1 MRDVRPALPSD
12 VRPASGSAGPC
23 AERTSEVEYE
33 SVSGIYGDLTEG
45 ERAFL
50 VAVSVFVGGFT
61 FEGARHV
68 SAAAG
73 IDEVPVDDVV
83 ADLVRRSVILE
94 AGAPKRYDLPDD
106 VRRHALEDLQ
116 ASPKYDHIREKH
128 LDWCRSYAEQ
138 GAAALDGPGQQA
150 WLEALE
156 SEHDNF
162 RAALEWGTARRDCE
176 AALGLAAALGR
187 FWEVRS
193 HVAEGRRWLDRA
205 LGQSPGAPP
214 MVRARAASSAG
225 LLAFRGRDYAAART
239 SYEESLALHWSVDD
253 RLGATGI
260 LHALGN
266 VAFQQRDLEEGRRL
280 FGESLDIGRQL
291 GDDRVIAASLTN
303 LGAVA
308 EVKGD
313 HRSARSLYGEAL
325 DLWRTIGDSYNAAS
339 VLANLAEVAL
349 AERDLAGARALA
361 SDALEARRLVGD
373 KAGMASVLR
382 LLSTVALK
390 QRDVD
395 AARSFEAQR
404 RQLVGET
411 EGSWLARFRRRLAP

>member
-1 MRDVRPALPSD
+1 MS
-12 VRPASGSAGPC
+12 S
-23 AERTSEVEYE
+23 
-33 SVSGIYGDLTEG
+33 IYGDLTEG

-73 IDEVPVDDVV
+73 SDEVPVDDVM

-94 AGAPKRYDLPDD
+94 AGPPKRYALPDD
-106 VRRHALEDLQ
+106 VRRHALEELQ
-116 ASPKYDHIREKH
+116 ASPKYDQIREKH
-128 LDWCRSYAEQ
+128 LDWCRSYAE
-138 GAAALDGPGQQA
+138 
-150 WLEALE
+150 
-156 SEHDNF
+156 
-162 RAALEWGTARRDCE
+162 
-176 AALGLAAALGR
+176 
-187 FWEVRS
+187 
-193 HVAEGRRWLDRA
+193 
-205 LGQSPGAPP
+205 
-214 MVRARAASSAG
+214 
-225 LLAFRGRDYAAART
+225 
-239 SYEESLALHWSVDD
+239 
-253 RLGATGI
+253 
-260 LHALGN
+260 
-266 VAFQQRDLEEGRRL
+266 
-280 FGESLDIGRQL
+280 ESLDIGRQL

-325 DLWRTIGDSYNAAS
+325 ELWRAIGDSYNAAS

-404 RQLVGET
+404 RQLVDET

>member
-1 MRDVRPALPSD
+1 
-12 VRPASGSAGPC
+12 
-23 AERTSEVEYE
+23 
-33 SVSGIYGDLTEG
+33 VSGIYGDLTEG

-68 SAAAG
+68 SPAAD
-73 IDEVPVDDVV
+73 IDEVPFDEMV
-83 ADLVRRSVILE
+83 ADLVRRAVIVE
-94 AGAPKRYDLPDD
+94 ARVPARYNLADD
-106 VRRHALEDLQ
+106 VRRDALEDLQ
-116 ASPKYDHIREKH
+116 ASPEYDHIREKH
-128 LDWCRSYAEQ
+128 LDWCLSYAEQ
-138 GAAALDGPGQQA
+138 GAAALDGPGQKA

-162 RAALEWGTARRDCE
+162 RAALEWGTALRDCE

-193 HVAEGRRWLDRA
+193 HVAEGRRWLARA
-205 LGQSPGAPP
+205 LGNNPGAPP

-239 SYEESLALHWSVDD
+239 GYEESLALHWSVDD
-253 RLGATGI
+253 RLGATGV

-266 VAFQQRDLEEGRRL
+266 VAFQQRDWEEGGRL
-280 FGESLDIGRQL
+280 FEESLDIGRQL
-291 GDDRVIAASLTN
+291 DDDRVIAASLTN

-313 HRSARSLYGEAL
+313 HRSARSLYDEAL
-325 DLWRTIGDSYNAAS
+325 ALWRTLGDSYNAAS

-349 AERDLAGARALA
+349 AEHDLAGARALA

-373 KAGMASVLR
+373 KSGVALVLR
-382 LLSTVALK
+382 LLSVVAMK

-411 EGSWLARFRRRLAP
+411 EGSWLARLRRRFAP